1 MLIAALTAEEV
12 AELLGCTPEH
22 VNTLASSRNLP
33 AVKFGRSW
41 RFPAAALERF
51 LDEQA
56 TANLKIGAQHTQTV
70 MSIKATPRGKPLP
83 DLMRAA
89 REAGLSISDQL
100 SLSHGVKR
108 TA

>member
-1 MLIAALTAEEV
+1 MTIDVLTPEQLAEV
-12 AELLGCTPEH
+12 LGCTPEH
-22 VNTLASSRNLP
+22 VNALAASRNLP

-41 RFPAAALERF
+41 RFPAAALARF

-56 TANLKIGAQHTQTV
+56 TANLTRPVQHVQAAAPT
-70 MSIKATPRGKPLP
+70 KATKRGKPLP

-100 SLSHGVKR
+100 GLSREARGNE
-108 TA
+108 

>member
-1 MLIAALTAEEV
+1 MTIDVLTPEQV
-12 AELLGCTPEH
+12 AEVLGCTPEH
-22 VNTLASSRNLP
+22 VNALAASHNLP

-56 TANLKIGAQHTQTV
+56 TANLRISAQHTQTI
-70 MSIKATPRGKPLP
+70 MPIKATPRGKPLP
-83 DLMRAA
+83 DLMRVA

-100 SLSHGVKR
+100 SLSSGR
-108 TA
+108 RGSP